1 MHAVIILERQVQR
14 NGYSPSFGRRVQAGR
29 VAHGCVW
36 SESTG
41 FEGPAAHPI
50 LGLRSCQY
58 LHKWI
63 RLPTFRVL
71 PSKFVISAMSDA
83 KTEADSSREGSIDAA
98 KQYQEFHHLE
108 KTQRSWSVLRHG
120 TGRTHRKLNN
130 PCIRWLRV
138 PFTSNKTPL
147 PPAKSLDDSLLI
159 PEATANFF
167 SLVTFQWITPLL
179 DLGYARPLEA
189 PDLWKLQKDRGAA
202 IVADKITASF
212 TRRLKEA
219 DEYNQKLANGEI
231 KPGLKGLWWSIRGN
245 RAAKELEWRQKTGR
259 KKASLVWALNDSVA
273 WWFWSAG
280 LLKVVGDTAQVTSP
294 LVVKV
299 RQLINYHCFLSK
311 IQLISRPLSSS
322 QRNRIVGT
330 DWIHPSQ
337 QLGSVSA
344 LHSPF
349 SPCS

>member
-1 MHAVIILERQVQR
+1 MDPPPHLSCPSLEIRHLCHVRRKDRSGFQPRGVYRRCEAVPRISSSGKDTTIV
-14 NGYSPSFGRRVQAGR
+14 V
-29 VAHGCVW
+29 
-36 SESTG
+36 ST
-41 FEGPAAHPI
+41 
-50 LGLRSCQY
+50 
-58 LHKWI
+58 
-63 RLPTFRVL
+63 T
-71 PSKFVISAMSDA
+71 
-83 KTEADSSREGSIDAA
+83 
-98 KQYQEFHHLE
+98 
-108 KTQRSWSVLRHG
+108 SWYRA
-120 TGRTHRKLNN
+120 RKLNN
-130 PCIRWLRV
+130 PYIRWLRV

-231 KPGLKGLWWSIRGN
+231 KPGLKGVWWSIRGN